1 MELSK
6 YIPTLEAVLFAGG
19 EPVPISRLA
28 AALELSEVS
37 VGCAVAKAVCSVC
50 GKESLSQILKR
61 DSS

>member
-28 AALELSEVS
+28 AALELSEEKVEKT
-37 VGCAVAKAVCSVC
+37 AVLLEEKLSGPQSGIELLWRAK
-50 GKESLSQILKR
+50 
-61 DSS
+61 

>member
-28 AALELSEVS
+28 AALELSEEKVEKT
-37 VGCAVAKAVCSVC
+37 AVLLEEK
-50 GKESLSQILKR
+50 LSGP
-61 DSS
+61 